1 MSIAV
6 ALTQFKSICSYVCMC
21 FACLCVY
28 EQCVC
33 NARGGQK
40 REGDPLGLEGLELQI
55 VVNHCVS
62 AGNSAGNGTLV
73 L

>member
-1 MSIAV
+1 MSIV
-6 ALTQFKSICSYVCMC
+6 QINLFLCVHC
-21 FACLCVY
+21 FACMSVY

-40 REGDPLGLEGLELQI
+40 REGDPLGLELQI
-55 VVNHCVS
+55 VVNHHV
-62 AGNSAGNGTLV
+62 SAGNGTLV